1 MFVLKERDKKKRKFT
16 RELREF
22 TRVPSQGERKHIMCG
37 GNPEGCG
44 RRQACSLR
52 DGPLGSHGE
61 PGPFDNRQ

>member
-44 RRQACSLR
+44 
-52 DGPLGSHGE
+52 
-61 PGPFDNRQ
+61 